1 MQRMVRAG
9 RGVQE
14 KKKEKKQTNRKLT
27 QLAKEMN

>member
-14 KKKEKKQTNRKLT
+14 KKKEKKTNKQET
-27 QLAKEMN
+27 DTIS